1 MHHLAQCPKA
11 REQKSNSDSNSDNTP
26 KRLFCRNYME
36 RKVVITSLNLLQ
48 KLSGLPAEICV
59 KPPKVQT
66 FLTKKIKR
74 NIRTFF
80 CRIGG
85 FKFKRFCDKAGDRTF
100 SPRKTESFFSRMT
113 DLLTL
118 RQVEREL
125 GVSRSSL
132 WRLRKLGLLRTVAL
146 GGIVRVRRQDLTRFI
161 EREMLS
167 ERSL

>member
-11 REQKSNSDSNSDNTP
+11 RERKSNSESNSDNTP
-26 KRLFCRNYME
+26 KHLFCRNYME

-80 CRIGG
+80 GRICGL
-85 FKFKRFCDKAGDRTF
+85 KFRRFCDKASDRTF
-100 SPRKTESFFSRMT
+100 SPYRTESFLRHMA

-125 GVSRSSL
+125 GVSRSTL

-161 EREMLS
+161 EREMLP
-167 ERSL
+167 EISL